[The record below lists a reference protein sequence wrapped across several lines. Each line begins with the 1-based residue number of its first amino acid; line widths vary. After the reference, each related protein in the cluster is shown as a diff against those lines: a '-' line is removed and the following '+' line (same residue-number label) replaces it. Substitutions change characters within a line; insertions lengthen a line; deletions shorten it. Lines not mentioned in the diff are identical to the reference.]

1 MKKFLLITTILI
13 STLTNAQVE
22 ARLPFSNIDYNS
34 MSLRPLNLQETDF
47 SVRFY
52 INIGGSVDRII
63 TLGADSVRR
72 DINNPDSI
80 TSIQLSGVI
89 QQIGRLFY
97 ESNDSIVYY
106 YNEIEMDYM
115 QVDSLLKKVQ
125 NLNLQKYQSR
135 KTMKVIPD
143 QPNSL
148 YTIELKT
155 DDHYHTFYFNTLYPT
170 EKSEDSSYGELQNQ
184 IFLIF
189 PSILQQIRKN

>member
-184 IFLIF
+184 LFLIF
-189 PSILQQIRKN
+189 PSILEQIRKN

>member
-1 MKKFLLITTILI
+1 MKKYLLITTILI
-13 STLTNAQVE
+13 STLTHAQVE

-72 DINNPDSI
+72 DINNPDSV

-97 ESNDSIVYY
+97 ESNDSTIYY
-106 YNEIEMDYM
+106 YNEIEMDYL

-189 PSILQQIRKN
+189 PNILQQIRKN